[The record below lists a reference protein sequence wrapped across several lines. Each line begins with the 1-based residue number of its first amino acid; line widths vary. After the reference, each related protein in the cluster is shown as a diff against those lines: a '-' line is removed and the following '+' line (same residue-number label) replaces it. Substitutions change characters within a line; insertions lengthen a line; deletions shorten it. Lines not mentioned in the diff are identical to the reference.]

1 MQGLNVLDF
10 GSLLFFALALQVVKS
25 KLSKDYHFIKIKQS
39 RNHIVGKYFS
49 NQSKLQQRQQDS
61 VINYQSPYHVR
72 GPINQ
77 VCSEI
82 LLSRMC
88 ANKGTVSDSLQED

>member
-1 MQGLNVLDF
+1 MHSSNALDAA
-10 GSLLFFALALQVVKS
+10 SLISFALDLQVVKS
-25 KLSKDYHFIKIKQS
+25 KLSKENHFIKIRQS
-39 RNHIVGKYFS
+39 RNHTVGKYFS
-49 NQSKLQQRQQDS
+49 NQSKLQQQQDS
-61 VINYQSPYHVR
+61 VTSVQSPYHVR

-88 ANKGTVSDSLQED
+88 ASKGTV

>member
-1 MQGLNVLDF
+1 M
-10 GSLLFFALALQVVKS
+10 SLILIHCFLFVCFALDLQVVKS
-25 KLSKDYHFIKIKQS
+25 KLSEEYHFIKIKQS
-39 RNHIVGKYFS
+39 RNHTVGKYFS
-49 NQSKLQQRQQDS
+49 NQNQIQQRQQDS

-82 LLSRMC
+82 LLNRMC
-88 ANKGTVSDSLQED
+88 ASRGTV